1 MVRVE
6 GWCGGDGDGEGGVV
20 VGVVGTMLAQNLP
33 RAMMT
38 GGVSVRVLVAFWLIF
53 AFILGVAY
61 RGNLTA
67 SLTAPIYPARI
78 ESLSQLVA
86 SGAKS
91 VLELVMQGWYIE
103 TPWYIDQSF
112 ETLA

>member
-1 MVRVE
+1 MFNLQVVRVE
-6 GWCGGDGDGEGGVV
+6 GSCGVDGDGDGWVV

-33 RAMMT
+33 KGMMT
-38 GGVSVRVLVAFWLIF
+38 GGLSVRVLAAFWLVF
-53 AFILGVAY
+53 AFIVGVAY

-67 SLTAPIYPARI
+67 SLTAPIYPTRI

-91 VLELVMQGWYIE
+91 VLDLVMQGW
-103 TPWYIDQSF
+103 
-112 ETLA
+112 